1 MIKSGSR
8 RTRRLDP
15 EWTAAPEFY
24 HIRSNGSSLCRRC
37 IQIKPDPALLNSC
50 FCYILKVPFDAE
62 DKSGIVYVWI
72 GEKADAEEA
81 RVAEDIAYSLYDTE
95 SFSLQVLN
103 EGEEPENFFWVGLGE
118 KKAYEKEA
126 DFMNYTRLFRCSNE
140 KGQLLVRL
148 F

>member
-1 MIKSGSR
+1 M
-8 RTRRLDP
+8 
-15 EWTAAPEFY
+15 
-24 HIRSNGSSLCRRC
+24 
-37 IQIKPDPALLNSC
+37 
-50 FCYILKVPFDAE
+50 PFDAE
-62 DKSGIVYVWI
+62 DKRGIVYVWI
-72 GEKADAEEA
+72 GSKADPEEATVAEE
-81 RVAEDIAYSLYDTE
+81 IAYSLYDTE
-95 SFSLQVLN
+95 SFSLQARAWLFGDIWIIIEYPQVLN